1 MGAKCKNARSE
12 RGNNGKAE
20 GGCAKRWRWLLS
32 FLAPPVDE
40 RTRREWEMGNG
51 AGAAAALFYIY
62 ISSPFSIH
70 LLFCFPCFFQWR
82 EKKKKKKQN
91 CWRRRLLLMLLGDV
105 VAATVGPTRHSR
117 QAVHGP
123 GGDGDA
129 AGPTHLVWY
138 GIGVFVGNS
147 GLVFIYI

>member
-1 MGAKCKNARSE
+1 
-12 RGNNGKAE
+12 
-20 GGCAKRWRWLLS
+20 
-32 FLAPPVDE
+32 
-40 RTRREWEMGNG
+40 MGNG

-62 ISSPFSIH
+62 IYIFTIFYSSFILLSLFFSV
-70 LLFCFPCFFQWR
+70 
-82 EKKKKKKQN
+82 EGKKKRKKKQN